1 MVNIKWFF
9 YGLILLSF
17 DNTNKVMQNFL
28 QKFRRR
34 SIVLEKPGFLFESL
48 KNVTSSNYRRIQY
61 ETSHT
66 FLAYQCLQKWDRDF
80 SYFV

>member
-34 SIVLEKPGFLFESL
+34 SIVFEKPGFLFESL
-48 KNVTSSNYRRIQY
+48 KNVTSSNYHRIQY

-66 FLAYQCLQKWDRDF
+66 FLAYKCQ
-80 SYFV
+80 